1 MTLTMLRLR
10 RKRYRP
16 IKKLAVRQGRRRSP
30 PLTKGEFVKKTV
42 LTAFLLAGAIWII
55 YFFFASDN
63 FSVKTVKI
71 NGLKNIP
78 RAELENIAAA
88 RLNQRHVLLFSGKN
102 ILLFSNNDLRR
113 DIAKKYV
120 LDDLQIKKKLPHSL
134 LINIREK
141 QARLL
146 LRAVTKV
153 RIEEQRQRPAYI
165 GGAVAGESA
174 NGGIAGNE
182 PQPACQG
189 ETKCEEKKLPPEP
202 AFTVSIAYFY
212 LDANGIVVSAEP
224 ALKESKAPDFP
235 VVEMELNDQTLVKPG
250 DTVLKNEQVSYV
262 FSLYEQAAGS
272 RSKPTIAYLIYDPKA
287 PDEMKL
293 ATSEGWQIFLSQKI
307 SLETQFNKLD
317 LALSEKIKE
326 RRRYLQYVDLRVKD
340 RVYYK

>member
-1 MTLTMLRLR
+1 M
-10 RKRYRP
+10 
-16 IKKLAVRQGRRRSP
+16 RRRAS
-30 PLTKGEFVKKTV
+30 PLTKGEFVKKTA
-42 LTAFLLAGAIWII
+42 LTAFLLASAIWFA

-78 RAELENIAAA
+78 RAELENIVAA
-88 RLNQRHVLLFSGKN
+88 RLKQRRALLFSGKS
-102 ILLFSNNDLRR
+102 ILLFSKNDLKN
-113 DIAKKYV
+113 DIGKKYV
-120 LDDLQIKKKLPHSL
+120 LDDLEIKKKLPHTL
-134 LINIREK
+134 LVTVREK

-146 LRAVTKV
+146 LRTVTKV
-153 RIEEQRQRPAYI
+153 QIEERRQRPAYI

-174 NGGIAGNE
+174 NGEIAGSE

-189 ETKCEEKKLPPEP
+189 ETKCEEKTLPPEA
-202 AFTVSIAYFY
+202 AFTVTTAYFY

-224 ALKESKAPDFP
+224 TLKESKAPAFP

-250 DTVLKNEQVSYV
+250 DTVLKNEQVSYI
-262 FSLYEQAAGS
+262 FSLYEQAARS
-272 RSKPTIAYLIYDPKA
+272 RSKPTVAYLIYDPKA